1 MIKALPLFA
10 SVAMVTFSGG
20 SALGLTLVG
29 SELRLTGELQRTP
42 TSELFV
48 SSFPVSAIVSESAV
62 EFPNARSLFDP
73 DDFPGFNI
81 VNSSINVGADYLEI
95 DYANAGFGVF
105 SNIFK
110 NNYGFTFS
118 APVALQITG
127 VVIDPSTTLRLT
139 PDRVTFDGN
148 ELTVNVRGLFF
159 NPNSFVRLN
168 LSTVAAS
175 EPDGSTVP
183 DSGRA
188 AVPEP
193 SSVLSLGIVALAG
206 TILKQRTKRKALQ

>member
-29 SELRLTGELQRTP
+29 SELRLGSEIQRTP
-42 TSELFV
+42 TSELLV

-62 EFPNARSLFDP
+62 EFPNLQSLFDP
-73 DDFPGFNI
+73 DDFPGFYI
-81 VNSSINVGADYLEI
+81 VNSSIDVGADYLEI

-105 SNIFK
+105 SNTFK
-110 NNYGFTFS
+110 NNSVFTFS
-118 APVALQITG
+118 APIALQITD
-127 VVIDPSTTLRLT
+127 VLIDPSTTLGLT

-148 ELTVNVRGLFF
+148 ELTVNVRGLSY
-159 NPNSFVRLN
+159 NRNSFVRLN

-183 DSGRA
+183 DSGV

-193 SSVLSLGIVALAG
+193 SSVLSLGILALAG
-206 TILKQRTKRKALQ
+206 SILKQRTKRKALQ